1 MAPVGRVVLSCS
13 SSHDTTDRVHKL
25 MTVELQDIYG
35 PASAARP
42 DQPAGA
48 PDFPLGVSV
57 GYQVRMTHRALQRF
71 LQSKI
76 EPHGVTLGMWYFL
89 RVLWV
94 EDGLTQRELSRR
106 VGTMEPTTLAA
117 ILQME
122 KSGFVTRVRGTTDRR
137 RQHIHLTPKGREIG
151 NQLLPLAVEVVQAA
165 TAGLSTREIGFFL
178 DLLKTIQA
186 NLGAR
191 LDPAFASDDAA

>member
-1 MAPVGRVVLSCS
+1 
-13 SSHDTTDRVHKL
+13 
-25 MTVELQDIYG
+25 MTVDLQDIYG
-35 PASAARP
+35 PASPFRSE
-42 DQPAGA
+42 QPMDAQ
-48 PDFPLGVSV
+48 DFPLDVSI
-57 GYQVRMTHRALQRF
+57 GYQVRMTHRALQRY

-106 VGTMEPTTLAA
+106 IGTMEPTTLAA

-151 NQLLPLAVEVVQAA
+151 NRLLPLAVEVVQAA
-165 TAGLSTREIGFFL
+165 TAGLSTREIVFFL
-178 DLLKTIQA
+178 DLLKTTQA
-186 NLGAR
+186 NLDAL
-191 LDPAFASDDAA
+191 LDPALASDGTA